1 MDDNIGNIKHGVA
14 LHMKEAQ
21 QALDAAKMNLRNEFY
36 ATAINRAYYSI
47 FYASSGLLCSKNIQ
61 RAKHSG
67 VVSTFRKHF
76 VKAGI
81 IEPEYSD
88 IYGDVMD
95 ARVDS
100 DYDMTLEADL
110 DTAQECVRNAEA
122 FLDRIKE
129 HLEAEKWL

>member
-1 MDDNIGNIKHGVA
+1 MDDNIGNIKHGIG
-14 LHMKEAQ
+14 LHMKEACR
-21 QALDAAKMNLRNEFY
+21 ALEAAKMNLRNEFY

-47 FYASSGLLCSKNIQ
+47 FYAASGLLCSQDVQ

-67 VVSTFRKHF
+67 VVSAFRKHF

-110 DTAQECVRNAEA
+110 DTAQGCVNNAEA
-122 FLDRIKE
+122 FLNRIRE
-129 HLEAEKWL
+129 YLEAEKWL